1 MADFIDLIKSYGPSL
16 AGWVLLI
23 TFFGWMAGRGGVLA
37 MRNVKTLLDTGEEL
51 RAKMKDS
58 LDDCE
63 KQIERRDEQIRQL
76 SADIETARVTMRRM
90 NVEIHEM
97 EDRVHKLTRE
107 LEDARAMRRTGDF
120 PHGP

>member
-1 MADFIDLIKSYGPSL
+1 MHDFIELIKSYGPSL

-23 TFFGWMAGRGGVLA
+23 TFFGWIAGRGGVLA
-37 MRNVKTLLDTGEEL
+37 MRNIKTLLDTGEEL

-63 KQIERRDEQIRQL
+63 KQIERRDALITQL
-76 SADIETARVTMRRM
+76 SSDIETARATMRRM
-90 NVEIHEM
+90 SVEMYEM

-107 LEDARAMRRTGDF
+107 LEDARSMRRSGDF